1 MSIVNMSMIEGKET
15 FGLLKYQKRCSQ
27 MDLSN
32 RILIGRVDCQANV
45 FWKESEETE
54 DLVPAVY

>member
-1 MSIVNMSMIEGKET
+1 MSMIEGKET